1 MTGPVDPVEDVEP
14 PVGAQREEVVACDGL
29 RLSGLAH
36 HEQLEIISIVSVSVA
51 DPNPDSDPPDPH
63 VFGNPGSGSISQS
76 RAMDPDIDPSIIKQN
91 SNRNFTTV
99 LFCDFFLTFYLS
111 KMM

>member
-14 PVGAQREEVVACDGL
+14 PVGAQREEVVAGDRL

-36 HEQLEIISIVSVSVA
+36 HEQLEIISIVSVSLA
-51 DPNPDSDPPDPH
+51 DPNPVSDPPDPH

-76 RAMDPDIDPSIIKQN
+76 NGSGYG
-91 SNRNFTTV
+91 S
-99 LFCDFFLTFYLS
+99 FYH
-111 KMM
+111 